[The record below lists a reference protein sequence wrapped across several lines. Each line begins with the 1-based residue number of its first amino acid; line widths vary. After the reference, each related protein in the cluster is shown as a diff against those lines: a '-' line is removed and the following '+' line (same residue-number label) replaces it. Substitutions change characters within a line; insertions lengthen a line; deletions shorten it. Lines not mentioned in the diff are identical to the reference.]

1 MAAFLNFQKKTL
13 LLCKSVKVK
22 LAADEEAAV
31 EITHLI
37 INNQEILWVLPEG
50 PVKFSSQASWAEPA
64 GSC

>member
-1 MAAFLNFQKKTL
+1 MQV
-13 LLCKSVKVK
+13 VKVK

-37 INNQEILWVLPEG
+37 IRNQQILWVLFEVP
-50 PVKFSSQASWAEPA
+50 SQASWAEPA